1 MQGSAKRN
9 LTMFTEL
16 CGDDALKKVILVT
29 TMWDK
34 VASEDASMREKEL
47 FDKPEFWGYMLS
59 KGSTSHRHSNT
70 EESARAIVDLLAK
83 NNRPITT
90 NLQREL
96 VDEHRSLNQTS
107 AGRELESELNKEKAK
122 WDIERRE
129 IEEQMKVAIKQQNR
143 EAEQAMREERE
154 RYTSMIKKAE
164 EDTGALRSDMEKLL
178 AHRDERVT
186 RLEQQLKE
194 QQAAY
199 DAAFKLM
206 KNREKRLEKEKA
218 KLAKKTPEP
227 KVSPPLSP
235 SPSPSPTDSV
245 KSKGRGKAD
254 SEEDAAVA
262 TWTRTNEKDVKSHSR
277 KTVHVPYWVVLHD
290 TKFAGFSSEYNAR

>member
-1 MQGSAKRN
+1 
-9 LTMFTEL
+9 MFTEL

-186 RLEQQLKE
+186 RVEQQLKE
-194 QQAAY
+194 QKAAY
-199 DAAFKLM
+199 DAAFKLI

-218 KLAKKTPEP
+218 KLAKKAPEP
-227 KVSPPLSP
+227 KVSP

-262 TWTRTNEKDVKSHSR
+262 TWTRTNEKDVQSHSR
-277 KTVHVPYWVVLHD
+277 KTVYVPYWVVLHG